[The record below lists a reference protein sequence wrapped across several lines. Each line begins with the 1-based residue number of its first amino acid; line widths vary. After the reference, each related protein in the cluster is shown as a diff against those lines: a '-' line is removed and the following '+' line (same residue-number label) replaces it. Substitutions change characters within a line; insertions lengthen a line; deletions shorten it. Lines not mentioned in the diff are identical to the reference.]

1 MADALTNL
9 SGGGSDPIRQILIGL
24 AIVVILYVS
33 LGMAEYFYTTFKS
46 MWKNRVLLF
55 PDTYNSGTKMFTAL
69 QNPSNPSAITVYFS
83 DNQRS
88 GIEFSYSM
96 FINLNSATFA
106 SGNSNLYHIMHKG
119 YSRPYPLMGPGIFC
133 RGDKNTL
140 RIYMNSFDSWNN
152 YTEIDNIPVDK
163 WFHLVVSCKG
173 NQLLIYINGNLKTK
187 MALAGNTPPYQNYG
201 DVILFSSR
209 KFTLNSTT
217 TSSLK
222 NDTDDSALSL
232 LTSPG
237 AGSNLVFAGSAS
249 GMVSRVFYF
258 SYALTYTEIQTLMN
272 MGPSPKIAGPSMS
285 ISPYL
290 IDQWW
295 TNK

>member
-9 SGGGSDPIRQILIGL
+9 SGGGSDPIRQILIGV
-24 AIVVILYVS
+24 AIVVLLYVS

-55 PDTYNSGTKMFTAL
+55 PDTYTSGTKMFTAL

-88 GIEFSYSM
+88 GIEFSYSL
-96 FINLNSATFA
+96 FVNISSATFA
-106 SGNSNLYHIMHKG
+106 NGNTNLYHIMHKG

-133 RGDKNTL
+133 RGDRNTI

-173 NQLLIYINGNLKTK
+173 NTLFAYINGNLKQK
-187 MALAGNTPPYQNYG
+187 LGLSNSTPPYQNYG
-201 DVILFSSR
+201 NVYLFSTR
-209 KFTLNSTT
+209 KMVIQ
-217 TSSLK
+217 SSLPSLI
-222 NDTDDSALSL
+222 NDANPSAS
-232 LTSPG
+232 T
-237 AGSNLVFAGSAS
+237 LVFDGTAIGMAS
-249 GMVSRVFYF
+249 SVFYF
-258 SYALTYTEIQTLMN
+258 GYALSYSEIQALMN
-272 MGPSPKIAGPSMS
+272 AGPSPTMNSSSVGQLSM
-285 ISPYL
+285 SPYL
-290 IDQWW
+290 SDTWW
-295 TNK
+295 SNNATVQS

>member
-1 MADALTNL
+1 MADAVSNL

-24 AIVVILYVS
+24 AIVVLLYVS

-88 GIEFSYSM
+88 GIEFSYSL
-96 FINLNSATFA
+96 FVNISSATFA
-106 SGNSNLYHIMHKG
+106 NGNTNLYHIMHKG

-133 RGDKNTL
+133 RGDRNTL

-152 YTEIDNIPVDK
+152 FTEIDNIPVDK

-173 NQLLIYINGNLKTK
+173 NTLFAYINGNLKQK
-187 MALAGNTPPYQNYG
+187 LALANSTPPYQNYG
-201 DVILFSSR
+201 NVYLFSTR
-209 KFTLNSTT
+209 KMNINPTVTESLISNADPSPSTLVFDGTAIGMASTVYYFGY
-217 TSSLK
+217 
-222 NDTDDSALSL
+222 ALSY
-232 LTSPG
+232 S
-237 AGSNLVFAGSAS
+237 
-249 GMVSRVFYF
+249 
-258 SYALTYTEIQTLMN
+258 EIQALMN
-272 MGPSPKIAGPSMS
+272 EGPSPNMNSSSTGQLSM
-285 ISPYL
+285 SPYL
-290 IDQWW
+290 ADTWW
-295 TNK
+295 SNNGTVQS